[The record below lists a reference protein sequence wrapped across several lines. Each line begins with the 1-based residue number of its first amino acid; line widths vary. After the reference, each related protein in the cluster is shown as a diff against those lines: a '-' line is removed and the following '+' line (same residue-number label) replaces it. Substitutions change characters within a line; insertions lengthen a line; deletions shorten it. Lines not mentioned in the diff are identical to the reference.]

1 MEQSYVS
8 WFVALDFFAY
18 LCPRL
23 LNVFMYEEMK
33 KVVFPLIVGAVSCA
47 VMAQTT
53 GVETGHGW
61 VDLGLPSGLKW
72 ATMNI
77 GAAAPQDDGDYYAWG
92 ETAQKTDF
100 RWATYLHGAS
110 QNALS
115 KYTQTDGLM
124 LLAQADDVVSQTW
137 GGAWRMPTQAE
148 WAELKTHCVWTWTD
162 NYNATGVAGYEVAS
176 QSGDASL
183 FLPAAGCRYANRV
196 NEKGVHG
203 YYWSSSLSDVSAYWG
218 SAYQMQFVQAYA
230 KPDWNH
236 TRYYGSSVR
245 GVCVPQQQPTG
256 VESVAASPIVCVEA
270 GTIRCGQAFRIYDV
284 TGRDVTWQNGALPN
298 GVYMVQVGEK
308 TEKVMV
314 F

>member
-33 KVVFPLIVGAVSCA
+33 KVVFSLIVGAVSCA

-53 GVETGHGW
+53 GVESGHDW

-72 ATMNI
+72 ATVNI

-137 GGAWRMPTQAE
+137 GGAWRMPTKDE
-148 WAELKTHCVWTWTD
+148 WAELKTHCVSTWTD
-162 NYNATGVAGYEVAS
+162 NDNATGVIYS
-176 QSGDASL
+176 ICWLDDFYNLL
-183 FLPAAGCRYANRV
+183 FGKSVCYIQDRFWNR
-196 NEKGVHG
+196 
-203 YYWSSSLSDVSAYWG
+203 AT
-218 SAYQMQFVQAYA
+218 F
-230 KPDWNH
+230 
-236 TRYYGSSVR
+236 
-245 GVCVPQQQPTG
+245 
-256 VESVAASPIVCVEA
+256 
-270 GTIRCGQAFRIYDV
+270 IRLI
-284 TGRDVTWQNGALPN
+284 
-298 GVYMVQVGEK
+298 
-308 TEKVMV
+308 
-314 F
+314 